1 VYENIKG
8 LRPYFF
14 SLREIDNN
22 VSLDIKFPL
31 TWKYESI
38 ISQYKLVKVKVQD
51 KNDKFH
57 LVSLVSSANQE
68 GFDIVVACAMEIITV
83 NREEEEKRRLL
94 MEKQRLLQE
103 EFQKK
108 IKELEETFKREPLE
122 KLKEL
127 TLTDNYG
134 QEDITG
140 SGVVG
145 EGEDE
150 GQERD

>member
-1 VYENIKG
+1 MYESIKG
-8 LRPYFF
+8 LRPHFF
-14 SLREIDNN
+14 SLREIENN
-22 VSLDIKFPL
+22 VSLDVKFPL
-31 TWKYESI
+31 GWKYDNI
-38 ISQYKLVKVKVQD
+38 VAQYKLVKTKVQD

-83 NREEEEKRRLL
+83 NREEEEKRKLL